1 MAKLL
6 KITSTNSQLVFQIR
20 NNNTKQVF
28 FANTSQHTSFE
39 PVETKK
45 TNTQVDL
52 KYNKDSL
59 YVEKNDNYRIF
70 YNMYDSKDPM
80 YKSSIYKKGKTQRT
94 NTTNDFYDVINHK
107 LSCDL
112 INTIQIDNII
122 YALEPRNEYGRYN
135 LSCDILNY
143 LSADNNQLLPRVDKI
158 KTIIYNY
165 DDKTKQLDIKNEL
178 TSIKYNTIYEINGS
192 IYNDYESGNIIANTF
207 KGKNQFDS
215 TYNMKHD
222 DEYIL
227 KNAREYIDIDKCGN
241 QIYLKYYD
249 NICCYKNDLTECYNS
264 DKNTKCQ
271 NIEVI
276 HQINRFDK
284 LDNHKTNLYSIA
296 IQTDILDQIKQK
308 ITKIDNDELTLPKQ
322 NILINILINNLILE
336 IKNSIKNII
345 KNIQP
350 AHTQLLDVY
359 VNGI

>member
-39 PVETKK
+39 PVETNKLS
-45 TNTQVDL
+45 TQVDL

-59 YVEKNDNYRIF
+59 YIKNDANYRIF

-80 YKSSIYKKGKTQRT
+80 YKSSMYKKGKTQRN

-107 LSCDL
+107 LSSDL
-112 INTIQIDNII
+112 INTIQVDNII
-122 YALEPRNEYGRYN
+122 YALEPKNEYGRYN

-143 LSADNNQLLPRVDKI
+143 LSTDNKQLLPPIDKI
-158 KTIIYNY
+158 KTVIYKY
-165 DDKTKQLDIKNEL
+165 DDTKSLNIKNEL
-178 TSIKYNTIYEINGS
+178 TTIKYNTIYEINGS

-222 DEYIL
+222 NEYIL

-249 NICCYKNDLTECYNS
+249 NISYNS
-264 DKNTKCQ
+264 ETDETQTTKSINYQ
-271 NIEVI
+271 NIEI
-276 HQINRFDK
+276 IRQINRFDK

-308 ITKIDNDELTLPKQ
+308 ITMFNNNPLTLPEQ
-322 NILINILINNLILE
+322 NILINNLIFE

-350 AHTQLLDVY
+350 AHAQLLDVY